1 MNRCLPLLLLL
12 CAGCALVRSRHPD
25 AIGNATRA
33 TAGRHLELAQGD
45 MERGRYEEAIERL
58 AAVREIEGLVPEDR
72 DRTEALL
79 RSSVE
84 TLLSERGGEGHDSGD
99 LVDVYEMDLPPRL
112 KARAGILAAEKR
124 LEEGRRVSAYKLVR
138 RVELDLPSHAERRA
152 AGSVLARAGFSLA
165 ADPRRYNL
173 IMRYRSRG
181 IDALEFLVV
190 TYPFDEHCAEAYW
203 VLGRTYEER
212 GNLDLA
218 VARYEDLVIYH
229 PETRWEAM
237 GQARLPY
244 VRMKRL
250 HRDDYDRRELVRA
263 SQELD
268 AWLARH
274 AGHELEPWVREQQRI
289 CRTRLA
295 VSDLSLAR
303 YYERIE
309 NPAAVRLHAE
319 RAVATAELAPD
330 AGLAEEARA
339 LLAAHSEAA
348 AEALPPSG
356 GSR

>member
-1 MNRCLPLLLLL
+1 
-12 CAGCALVRSRHPD
+12 
-25 AIGNATRA
+25 
-33 TAGRHLELAQGD
+33 
-45 MERGRYEEAIERL
+45 
-58 AAVREIEGLVPEDR
+58 
-72 DRTEALL
+72 
-79 RSSVE
+79 
-84 TLLSERGGEGHDSGD
+84 
-99 LVDVYEMDLPPRL
+99 
-112 KARAGILAAEKR
+112 
-124 LEEGRRVSAYKLVR
+124 VSAYKLVR

-165 ADPRRYNL
+165 DDPHRYNL

-203 VLGRTYEER
+203 VLARTYEER
-212 GNLDLA
+212 GDLDLA

-229 PETRWEAM
+229 PETRWAVS

-244 VRMKRL
+244 VRMTRL

-268 AWLARH
+268 GWLAVR

-289 CRTRLA
+289 CRVRLTE
-295 VSDLSLAR
+295 SDLSLAR

-309 NPAAVRLHAE
+309 NPAAVRLHAA

-330 AGLAEEARA
+330 GGLADEGRA
-339 LLAAHSEAA
+339 LLAAHPEAQTETLSPSE
-348 AEALPPSG
+348 